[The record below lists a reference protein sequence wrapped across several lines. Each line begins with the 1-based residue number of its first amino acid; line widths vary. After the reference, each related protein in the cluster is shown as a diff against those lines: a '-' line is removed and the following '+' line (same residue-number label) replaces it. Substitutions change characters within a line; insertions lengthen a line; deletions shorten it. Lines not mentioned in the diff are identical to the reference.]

1 MSMSIPQTPEE
12 WEKYEKMCE
21 EYERVYNEDRS
32 FNEKCVVCYA

>member
-12 WEKYEKMCE
+12 WKKYEKMRE
-21 EYERVYNEDRS
+21 EYERVYNEDES